1 VKARR
6 RSLIKNT
13 DIITALSVESEENHK
28 NSGQLIF
35 LPKYEAG
42 MLPI

>member
-6 RSLIKNT
+6 HSLIQNT
-13 DIITALSVESEENHK
+13 DTITALSVETEENHE

-35 LPKYEAG
+35 LPKYKAG
-42 MLPI
+42 MLST

>member
-1 VKARR
+1 VKASRH
-6 RSLIKNT
+6 SLIQNT
-13 DIITALSVESEENHK
+13 DIITALSVETEE

-42 MLPI
+42 MLSI